1 MLDKGLPATSVQ
13 RPDLSGM
20 CSIAGLLVEAAK
32 VCHWSSD
39 RPHAG
44 ALTHI
49 NTLRTPRPYTRALP
63 ALQGNA
69 RMLDV
74 IRWDSDL
81 IRRYD
86 LAGPRYTS
94 YPTAVQ
100 FGTQTGAFDL
110 LHALRDSRKA
120 HRPLSLYVHIPFC
133 ANICYYCACNKVI
146 TKDRSRAQA
155 YLQRL
160 GNEIE
165 MLGCHLAP
173 DQVVEQLHLGG
184 GTPTFLNHDEL
195 RQLMTRLRANFH
207 LLDDDSGDYGIEIDP
222 READWSSMGLLRELG
237 FNRVSLGVQD
247 LDPAVQRA
255 VNRLQ
260 SLEQTRAIV
269 EAARTLQFR
278 SVNIDLIYGLPLQT
292 PQGFART
299 VDEIIALQPDRLSV
313 FNYAHLPERF
323 MPQRRIEQH
332 DLPAPEQKLHMLQG
346 TIEQLTLAGYRYI
359 GMDHFALPDD
369 ELAIAQEEG
378 TLQRNFQG
386 YTTHGHC
393 DLLGLGVSAIS
404 QIGDLY
410 CQNSSDLNDYQTLL
424 ASDQLATK
432 RGLVCHEDDRIR
444 QAVIQQ
450 LICHFELDF
459 SQIEAAFMIEFRG
472 YFSEAWP
479 RLVEMHHDGLIVLDD
494 RGIRVLPAG
503 RLLVRAVCMLFDR
516 YLSPQTLQRFSRV
529 I

>member
-1 MLDKGLPATSVQ
+1 MLDA
-13 RPDLSGM
+13 
-20 CSIAGLLVEAAK
+20 
-32 VCHWSSD
+32 
-39 RPHAG
+39 
-44 ALTHI
+44 
-49 NTLRTPRPYTRALP
+49 
-63 ALQGNA
+63 
-69 RMLDV
+69 

-100 FGTQTGAFDL
+100 FQTQVGAFDL

-120 HRPLSLYVHIPFC
+120 VRPLSLYVHIPFC

-146 TKDRSRAQA
+146 TKDRGRAQA

-160 GNEIE
+160 EHEIQ
-165 MLGCHLAP
+165 MIACHLDP
-173 DQVVEQLHLGG
+173 GQVVEQLHFGG
-184 GTPTFLNHDEL
+184 GTPTFLSHDEL
-195 RQLMTRLRANFH
+195 RQLMAQLRQHFN

-222 READWSSMGLLRELG
+222 READWSTMGLLRELG

-247 LDPAVQRA
+247 LDPQVQRA

-260 SLEQTRAIV
+260 SLEETQAII

-278 SVNIDLIYGLPLQT
+278 SVNIDLIYGLPKQT
-292 PQGFART
+292 PEAFADT

-323 MPQRRIEQH
+323 MPQRRIDSAE
-332 DLPAPEQKLHMLQG
+332 LPAPEAKLLMLER
-346 TIEQLTLAGYRYI
+346 TIEQLTQAGYRYI

-369 ELAIAQEEG
+369 ELAIAQEEL

-393 DLLGLGVSAIS
+393 DLIGLGVSAIS

-410 CQNSSDLNDYQTLL
+410 SQNSSDLSDYQGLL
-424 ASDQLATK
+424 GSDQLATK
-432 RGLVCHEDDRIR
+432 RGLVCNTDDRVR
-444 QAVIQQ
+444 RAVIQQ
-450 LICHFELDF
+450 LICHFSLDF
-459 SQIEAAFMIEFRG
+459 AAIEASFGIDFRA
-472 YFSEAWP
+472 YFSEQWP
-479 RLVEMHHDGLIVLDD
+479 QLACMASDGLIELDAK
-494 RGIRVLPAG
+494 GIRVSPAG
-503 RLLVRAVCMLFDR
+503 RLLVRSICMVFDA
-516 YLSPQTLQRFSRV
+516 YLTQQNRERFSRV